1 MKFVKGMDLSTLVEL
16 ERCGA
21 KYYDDGTEMDILDI
35 MKKYDVDSIRIRL
48 WNDPWSETGE
58 SYGAGENDLPTSLAI
73 AKKVSEAG
81 FGVLLNFHYS
91 DFWADPGKQIKPKAW
106 ASYGVEE
113 LEQAVYD
120 FTLDSMRTFLEN
132 GVNITMVQVGNE
144 LSNGLLWPEGK
155 VPNYDNI
162 AKFVSAGIRAVRKA
176 DAERLAGEISG
187 VCDAC
192 AKLDKILVMIHLDNG
207 GKNELYREWFDHYIE
222 RGEDFEI
229 IGMSYYPFWHG
240 SLQSLDDN
248 MNDVAER
255 YGKDI
260 VVAEVSMG
268 HTMEDYKDY
277 EKLSDEERKGYATR
291 PALVEKIDYPMTIQ
305 GQYDF
310 MEDFLN
316 RLKNVKGGKGK
327 GFYYWEP
334 AWIPIHGSGW
344 ATPASLKYMQD
355 PGPCG
360 NEWANQALFDY
371 NGNALPA
378 LQVIRDFKAE

>member
-1 MKFVKGMDLSTLVEL
+1 MEFIKGMDLSTLVEL
-16 ERCGA
+16 ERCGV
-21 KYYDDGTEMDILDI
+21 KYYDEGKEMDILDI
-35 MKKYDVDSIRIRL
+35 MKKYDVDTIRIRL

-58 SYGAGENDLPTSLAI
+58 SYGAGENDLPTSLEI
-73 AKKVSEAG
+73 AKRVTEAG

-91 DFWADPGKQIKPKAW
+91 DFWADPGKQFKPKAW

-120 FTLDSMRTFLEN
+120 FTLETMHTFLEN

-155 VPNYDNI
+155 VPNYDNV
-162 AKFVSAGIRAVRKA
+162 AKFVSAGIRAVRKV
-176 DAERLAGEISG
+176 DAERLVGEISG
-187 VCDAC
+187 VCEAC
-192 AKLDKILVMIHLDNG
+192 AKLDKIQVVIHLDNG
-207 GKNELYREWFDHYIE
+207 GWNGLYREWFDHYIT
-222 RGEDFEI
+222 RGEDFDI
-229 IGMSYYPFWHG
+229 IGLSYYPFWHG
-240 SLQSLDDN
+240 SLQALDDN
-248 MNDVAER
+248 MNDIAVR
-255 YGKDI
+255 YGKDLI
-260 VVAEVSMG
+260 VAEVSMG

-291 PALVEKIDYPMTIQ
+291 PALVEKIEYPMTKQ

-316 RLKNVKGGKGK
+316 RISHVKDGKGK
-327 GFYYWEP
+327 GFFYWEP
-334 AWIPIHGSGW
+334 GWIPVHGSGW

-371 NGNALPA
+371 EGNALET
-378 LQVIRDFKAE
+378 LKLIRDFKAE

>member
-1 MKFVKGMDLSTLVEL
+1 MRSVPAKRHMKFVKGMDLSTLLEL

-21 KYYDDGTEMDILDI
+21 KYYDNGEERDLLTI
-35 MKKYDVDSIRIRL
+35 MKSYDVDTIRIRL
-48 WNDPWSETGE
+48 WTDPWSETGE
-58 SYGAGENDLPTSLAI
+58 SYGAGENDLKTSLEI
-73 AKKVSEAG
+73 AKRVTAAG

-106 ASYGVEE
+106 ADYGVKE

-120 FTLDSMRTFLEN
+120 YTLESMQTFLDA

-162 AKFVSAGIRAVRKA
+162 ATFVNAGIHAVRKA
-176 DAERLAGEISG
+176 DATIP
-187 VCDAC
+187 
-192 AKLDKILVMIHLDNG
+192 VMIHLDNG
-207 GKNELYREWFDHYIE
+207 GNNALYREWFDNFTK

-229 IGMSYYPFWHG
+229 IGLSYYPFWHG
-240 SLQSLDDN
+240 SLQMLNDN
-248 MNDVAER
+248 MNDIAER
-255 YGKDI
+255 YGKDLVI
-260 VVAEVSMG
+260 AEVSMG
-268 HTMEDYKDY
+268 YTMEDYKNY

-291 PALVEKIDYPMTIQ
+291 PALVEKIEYPMTKQ

-316 RLKNVKGGKGK
+316 RISHIKGGKGK
-327 GFYYWEP
+327 GFFYWEP
-334 AWIPIHGSGW
+334 AWIPVPGSGW
-344 ATPASLKYMQD
+344 ATPASLKYMND

-371 NGNALPA
+371 DGNALPTLA
-378 LQVIRDFKAE
+378 LIRDFKPEV

>member
-1 MKFVKGMDLSTLVEL
+1 MRSVPAKRHMKFVKGMDLSTLLEL

-21 KYYDDGTEMDILDI
+21 KYYDNGEERDLLTI
-35 MKKYDVDSIRIRL
+35 MKSYDVDTIRIRL

-58 SYGAGENDLPTSLAI
+58 SYGAGENDLKTSLEI
-73 AKKVSEAG
+73 AKRVTAAG

-106 ASYGVEE
+106 ADYGVKE

-120 FTLDSMRTFLEN
+120 YTLESMQTFLDA

-162 AKFVSAGIRAVRKA
+162 ATFVNAGIRAVRKA
-176 DAERLAGEISG
+176 DAAIP
-187 VCDAC
+187 
-192 AKLDKILVMIHLDNG
+192 VMIHLDNG
-207 GKNELYREWFDHYIE
+207 GNNALYREWFDNFTK

-229 IGMSYYPFWHG
+229 IGLSYYPFWHG
-240 SLQSLDDN
+240 SLQMLNDN
-248 MNDVAER
+248 MNDIAER
-255 YGKDI
+255 YGKDLVI
-260 VVAEVSMG
+260 AEVSMG
-268 HTMEDYKDY
+268 YTMEDYKNY

-291 PALVEKIDYPMTIQ
+291 PALVEKIEYPMTKQ

-316 RLKNVKGGKGK
+316 RISHIKGGKGK
-327 GFYYWEP
+327 GFFYWEP
-334 AWIPIHGSGW
+334 AWIPVPGSGW
-344 ATPASLKYMQD
+344 ATPASLKYMND

-371 NGNALPA
+371 DGNALPT
-378 LQVIRDFKAE
+378 LSLIRDFKPEI